1 MTEKLIA
8 VGKIVAPH
16 GVRGDVRIIPLTDFP
31 NRFQSSLVL
40 YLSDYSSLVV
50 RRVKQNNKFLLL
62 NFEGFDTMT
71 SVESLR
77 GQILYVKEKDLVVLP
92 KDQYYIFEIIGL
104 QVYDETGLN
113 LGTVSDVLQTGSNDV
128 YVVEKQGKAQL
139 LVPALKEVVRKIDI
153 SGQRMVVKLQ
163 EEWIE

>member
-1 MTEKLIA
+1 
-8 VGKIVAPH
+8 
-16 GVRGDVRIIPLTDFP
+16 
-31 NRFQSSLVL
+31 
-40 YLSDYSSLVV
+40 
-50 RRVKQNNKFLLL
+50 
-62 NFEGFDTMT
+62 MT